1 MNMIKIIYLYIPVYI
16 FLSNPVFSQSDSV
29 YNYMIGKFRLYQNE
43 KGKNNYYEFGNKWNL
58 VSVNDSFFIADPNK
72 YSYKVNI
79 NDITRI
85 SYHYGPNILK
95 IAGISAFSGF
105 ALGFLISGINID
117 FGGGGPGGFSV
128 SRGLFGGAISACIV
142 GSIGAL
148 IGILSSRDD
157 RYDLKGKDI
166 NTKRKELLK
175 SLYKN

>member
-1 MNMIKIIYLYIPVYI
+1 MKIIILIITVI
-16 FLSNPVFSQSDSV
+16 FFLCGPVFSQSDSV
-29 YNYMIGKFRLYQNE
+29 YNCMIGKFRLYQNE
-43 KGKNNYYEFGNKWNL
+43 KGKNNYYEFDNKWNL

-72 YSYKVNI
+72 FSYKVNI

-85 SYHYGPNILK
+85 SYRYGPNILK

-105 ALGFLISGINID
+105 ALGFLVFGLDIRMEGGIH
-117 FGGGGPGGFSV
+117 GFSIWK
-128 SRGLFGGAISACIV
+128 GLFGGAISACVV

-157 RYDLKGKDI
+157 RYDINGKDI

-175 SLYKN
+175 SLYKNKYKK